1 MSFFWFCVLMFCA
14 YILYV
19 RLSKRS
25 NVRIEMLER
34 QVAALQLKVNKL
46 LENGSDSPEAAARQ
60 AWSGPAVSGAPDPLA
75 AQPSP
80 PAAATI
86 APAMAAPTTTP
97 ATRTSAAVAIKP
109 APAVVPEAAEKAPV
123 AAAAAEAAP
132 PRPRPAAPSK
142 ALPPP
147 RPAWLTAIMTWMFTG
162 NLVAKIGLL
171 ILFIGVSFL
180 LKYAAQRVTI
190 PIEVRL
196 TGIVLADIALL
207 LWGWRIRLSRRDIS
221 LPVQGAALG
230 ILMLVTFGA
239 FRLYDLI
246 PAGLAF
252 GLLFVLTAFTCVLAV
267 LQNALWLAV
276 FGIVG
281 GFLSPILTSTGSGS
295 HIALFSYYALLNTGI
310 LAIALRR
317 TWNSLNLLGFAF
329 TFVIGTA
336 WGVLKYSPDVHYL
349 STQLFLVLFFL
360 FYVAIAIVY
369 AVRQSVDLKHYVNAT
384 IVFGTPLLAF
394 ALQLGLM
401 RGKEFGN
408 AFSALGFGVFYTALA
423 LAMWRRRGP
432 QLGMLVESFLALGV
446 VFGTLALPFAL
457 DGRWTS
463 AAWALEGAGVVWIGL
478 RQRQKLT
485 WMFGL
490 LVQAGAWIS
499 FIGAIS
505 GLDQQAALE
514 SNLWLG
520 FIMLAVT
527 AFLMATRFRG
537 HSDDEG
543 AIMYGGMAALF
554 LGFAAFWLMAGAW
567 TEIFLRVRGVDQ
579 TTLLAASGL
588 GTAALLALIA
598 ARMRWQ
604 LAGSFALVAQA
615 VAGVTLLVLA
625 VAQWNWTEA
634 TPNMFDK
641 PLLGALMIAIG
652 ALVSSWNLS
661 RIPDTANRYRAT
673 ALALL
678 IWGAFWWFGPVLNAV
693 SGALALAVHTV
704 ARFGALPEWL
714 PMYQLCLV
722 ASALGFVALA
732 RRLAWPALHWLGI
745 SVPLALVW
753 ATLGG
758 LWQLYLRGDLPMGI
772 AWIAFGALWLA
783 NEFLMQFFPR
793 NGLRIADQWLKLL
806 HFTRTAGPWLMLW
819 KVGEI
824 AITRWLRGNDA
835 EQAMLSES
843 GWNVAASW
851 ANFVPAWAMMLVVIW
866 VARQSRSE
874 QWPTL
879 PLARWYRRA
888 MIPAATLWSLVLV
901 ALFNIG
907 QDGTM
912 QPLPYLPLLN
922 PLDLSTGFALL
933 LGAVCYRT
941 LRVDT
946 DNIASGAAGFT
957 RAMPFIGG
965 VLAYLWFNLVLLRSA
980 AQYLPLPYRYADL
993 FGSQFVQAMLSLVWS
1008 ITALILMRRA
1018 AAKMLRRDWL
1028 IGASL
1033 LGLVVGKLFLVD
1045 LSNIGSV
1052 ARIVSFVG
1060 VGLLMVLIGYL
1071 APYPTQSE
1079 QKASKEYA

>member
-1 MSFFWFCVLMFCA
+1 
-14 YILYV
+14 
-19 RLSKRS
+19 
-25 NVRIEMLER
+25 
-34 QVAALQLKVNKL
+34 
-46 LENGSDSPEAAARQ
+46 
-60 AWSGPAVSGAPDPLA
+60 
-75 AQPSP
+75 
-80 PAAATI
+80 
-86 APAMAAPTTTP
+86 
-97 ATRTSAAVAIKP
+97 
-109 APAVVPEAAEKAPV
+109 
-123 AAAAAEAAP
+123 
-132 PRPRPAAPSK
+132 
-142 ALPPP
+142 
-147 RPAWLTAIMTWMFTG
+147 MTWMFSG

-180 LKYAAQRVTI
+180 LKYAAQRVTV
-190 PIEVRL
+190 PIELRL

-207 LWGWRIRLSRRDIS
+207 LWGWRIRLSRRAIG

-239 FRLYDLI
+239 FRLYGLI
-246 PAGLAF
+246 PAGSTF

-276 FGIVG
+276 FGIAG
-281 GFLSPILTSTGSGS
+281 GFVSPILTTTGGGS
-295 HIALFSYYALLNTGI
+295 HIALLSYYALLNTGI

-336 WGVLKYSPDVHYL
+336 WGVLRYSPDAHYL
-349 STQLFLVLFFL
+349 STQLFLILFIL
-360 FYVAIAIVY
+360 FYVAIAVIY
-369 AVRQSVDLKHYVNAT
+369 AVRQSIDLKHYVNAT

-490 LVQAGAWIS
+490 LVQSGAWIS

-505 GLDQQAALE
+505 GLDGQAARD
-514 SNLWLG
+514 SSLWLG
-520 FIMLAVT
+520 FILLAVT
-527 AFLMATRFRG
+527 AFLMATRFRS
-537 HSDDEG
+537 HSDDGG
-543 AIMYGGMAALF
+543 AAKYAGLAALF
-554 LGFAAFWLMAGAW
+554 LGFAAFWLMGGAW
-567 TEIFLRVRGVDQ
+567 TEIFLRLSGVTQ
-579 TTLLAASGL
+579 ASLLVASGL
-588 GTAALLALIA
+588 GTAALLAFIA
-598 ARMRWQ
+598 ARMRWH

-615 VAGVTLLVLA
+615 VAGATLLVLA
-625 VAQWNWTEA
+625 AAQWNWTEA
-634 TPNMFDK
+634 APNMFDK

-652 ALVSSWNLS
+652 ALVSSWRLG
-661 RIPDTANRYRAT
+661 RTPDTATSHSAT

-678 IWGAFWWFGPVLNAV
+678 VWGAFWWFGPVLNAV
-693 SGALALAVHTV
+693 SGALALAAHEVSTI
-704 ARFGALPEWL
+704 GALPEWV
-714 PMYQLCLV
+714 PMYQLCV
-722 ASALGFVALA
+722 AASALGFVALA
-732 RRLAWPALHWLGI
+732 RRLGWPALHWLGM
-745 SVPLALVW
+745 SAPVALVW
-753 ATLGG
+753 ATVGG
-758 LWQLYLRGDLPMGI
+758 LWHLYAREEMPIGI
-772 AWIAFGALWLA
+772 AWIAFAALWLA
-783 NEFLMQFFPR
+783 NEYLMRFFPR
-793 NGLRIADQWLKLL
+793 NGLNIAEKWLKLL
-806 HFTRTAGPWLMLW
+806 HFTRTTAPWLMLW

-824 AITRWLRGNDA
+824 AITRSIHGNDA
-835 EQAMLSES
+835 DRAMLSEA

-851 ANFVPAWAMMLVVIW
+851 ANFVPAWAMMLIVIW
-866 VARQSRSE
+866 VARQSRNE
-874 QWPTL
+874 QWPTV
-879 PLARWYRRA
+879 PLSRWYRRA
-888 MIPAATLWSLVLV
+888 MIPAAAMWSLALA
-901 ALFNIG
+901 ALFNIS

-933 LGAVCYRT
+933 LGAVCHRT

-946 DNIASGAAGFT
+946 DGITSGAAAFT
-957 RAMPFIGG
+957 QAMPFVGG
-965 VLAYLWFNLVLLRSA
+965 VLAYVWFNLVLLRSA
-980 AQYLPLPYRYADL
+980 AHYLPLPYRYDDL

-1008 ITALILMRRA
+1008 VTALVLMRRA
-1018 AAKMLRRDWL
+1018 ATKMLRRDWF

-1045 LSNIGSV
+1045 LSNVGSV

-1071 APYPTQSE
+1071 APYPTQGE
-1079 QKASKEYA
+1079 QNASKEYA